1 MKMSVVKELLRTEAD
16 GTISFGNYELDQKAK
31 LSDYEHNG
39 DLYKVKTFREITKLE
54 RNGMMAYESVPGTAV
69 TNFAADGKGVTFS
82 VSGPEEVQ
90 VTLGLEEDTEYKVT
104 IGAGNIG
111 TMKSNKGGK
120 LTLSLNMEEAGQV
133 TVKVEK
139 I

>member
-1 MKMSVVKELLRTEAD
+1 MSVVKELLRTEAD

-69 TNFAADGKGVTFS
+69 EKFAADGAGVRFL

-90 VTLGLEEDTEYKVT
+90 ITLGLEEDTQYRVSIAAEE
-104 IGAGNIG
+104 IG

-120 LTLSLNMEEAGQV
+120 LTLSLNLSKDALTE
-133 TVKVEK
+133 VKAEK

>member
-1 MKMSVVKELLRTEAD
+1 MSVVKELLRTEAD

-31 LSDYEHNG
+31 LSDYEHSG

-69 TNFAADGKGVTFS
+69 EKFAADGDGVQFL

-90 VTLGLEEDTEYKVT
+90 ITLGLEEDTQYRVFIAEEE
-104 IGAGNIG
+104 IG
-111 TMKSNKGGK
+111 TVKSNKGGK
-120 LTLSLNMEEAGQV
+120 LTLSLNLSQDALTE
-133 TVKVEK
+133 VKAEK